1 MSDHNNQ
8 EYIQHLLSQLTN
20 YINELNVL
28 KYELTT
34 ERLLFLLLSSDITD
48 ELTDYISMLEYLF
61 QTDSMKIL
69 DINKYTATL
78 DDTDLSYFTSSKIN
92 DIIENIMINS
102 YDNALYDMLTHVII
116 IHLNNNYKDI
126 LNN

>member
-8 EYIQHLLSQLTN
+8 EYIQHLLSQLAN

>member
-116 IHLNNNYKDI
+116 MHLNNNYKDI